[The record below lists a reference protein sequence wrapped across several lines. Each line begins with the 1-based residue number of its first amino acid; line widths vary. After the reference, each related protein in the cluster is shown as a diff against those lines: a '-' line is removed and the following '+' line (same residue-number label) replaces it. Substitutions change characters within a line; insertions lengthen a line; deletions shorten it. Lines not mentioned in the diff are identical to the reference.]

1 MIRSKYYAVLALSLI
16 SLLIANENHAQNEVL
31 VDFAD
36 SPGATKTTIFNTPNC
51 IAGFN
56 QTYGTNIIEG
66 RNVINGEQIFV
77 GLGRATN
84 EFNADG
90 KNANGQTGSWA
101 KALRI
106 AQMKAELR
114 AKQAVVISRKVSVE
128 EEVILEATSNFSEGE
143 RPVMLDE
150 GEMTTLE
157 KVKFVIMKKLDEV
170 LELDALEYEKD
181 KREAAVRD
189 IIAQDRFQSV
199 INASA
204 YAEMTGIQTVYT
216 NYYQDKNEFCAV
228 VMKNKDSS
236 LMAKALGKNQVS
248 LLQPDMNK
256 AGLPVREQ
264 LEGNFNRLLFTHGIR
279 VLRDENGELVLVV
292 YVVEPY
298 KKSTSKSI
306 TGRNSQN
313 AEMTARIRAAAM
325 VSNFID
331 ESINVELRTTVDEIT
346 TTFDGKAEDGSELSE
361 YFSEESTESRIESA
375 SANDVVG
382 LSKEAGGDYINSI
395 SGEPVYIYIGSISAA
410 SLRAVMLSKLKG
422 INQDRI

>member
-1 MIRSKYYAVLALSLI
+1 MIRSKYYSVLAFSLI
-16 SLLIANENHAQNEVL
+16 SFLISNENHAQNEVL
-31 VDFAD
+31 IDFAD

-157 KVKFVIMKKLDEV
+157 KVKFVIMEKLDEV
-170 LELDALEYEKD
+170 LELDALEYEQD
-181 KREAAVRD
+181 KRQAAVRD

-204 YAEMTGIQTVYT
+204 YAESIQ
-216 NYYQDKNEFCAV
+216 
-228 VMKNKDSS
+228 
-236 LMAKALGKNQVS
+236 
-248 LLQPDMNK
+248 
-256 AGLPVREQ
+256 
-264 LEGNFNRLLFTHGIR
+264 
-279 VLRDENGELVLVV
+279 
-292 YVVEPY
+292 
-298 KKSTSKSI
+298 
-306 TGRNSQN
+306 
-313 AEMTARIRAAAM
+313 
-325 VSNFID
+325 
-331 ESINVELRTTVDEIT
+331 
-346 TTFDGKAEDGSELSE
+346 
-361 YFSEESTESRIESA
+361 
-375 SANDVVG
+375 
-382 LSKEAGGDYINSI
+382 
-395 SGEPVYIYIGSISAA
+395 IG
-410 SLRAVMLSKLKG
+410 
-422 INQDRI
+422 